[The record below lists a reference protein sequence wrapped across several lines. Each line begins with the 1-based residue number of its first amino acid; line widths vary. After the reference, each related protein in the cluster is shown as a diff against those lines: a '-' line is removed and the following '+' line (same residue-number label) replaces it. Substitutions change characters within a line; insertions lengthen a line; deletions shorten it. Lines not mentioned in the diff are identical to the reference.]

1 MSDMLEAVYLIPKS
15 SPSLSSSFLP
25 LVLRPW
31 VGLDFLVEIT
41 FGLRLRDSNVFYE
54 MGSAAPRPSS
64 NLDDQFYYGSSPS
77 TCPAPETLPIATLP
91 PA

>member
-15 SPSLSSSFLP
+15 SPFSSFLP

-31 VGLDFLVEIT
+31 VGLDFLLEIF
-41 FGLRLRDSNVFYE
+41 FGLRLRDTNVFYD

-64 NLDDQFYYGSSPS
+64 KLDDQF
-77 TCPAPETLPIATLP
+77 
-91 PA
+91 